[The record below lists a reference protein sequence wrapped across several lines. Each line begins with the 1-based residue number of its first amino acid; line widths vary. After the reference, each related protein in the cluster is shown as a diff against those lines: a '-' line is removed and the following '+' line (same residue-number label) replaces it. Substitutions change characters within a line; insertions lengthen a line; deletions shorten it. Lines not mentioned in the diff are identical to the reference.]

1 MTLHPSSSQP
11 CATRFPRITIPRMTF
26 LYDIGRVLL
35 DFDFENSMKRLFP
48 DGVGDPDARMARMIG
63 RKDEFEA
70 GRIDVPS
77 YIEWAL
83 DTLGSPA
90 TIEEFTHAWQQI
102 FTPNEPM
109 WSRVRQLAA
118 DGHRLILFSNTN
130 AIHCPRIFEEFPEFS
145 LFPEAVLSYETGFIK
160 PQPEI
165 YQHAIDTHGLVPSE
179 TLYID
184 DLPPNIAAGRE
195 FGFRCFQYKLDDHTA
210 FETWLSENLK
220 SEI

>member
-1 MTLHPSSSQP
+1 
-11 CATRFPRITIPRMTF
+11 MTF

-35 DFDFENSMKRLFP
+35 DFDFESSLKRLFP
-48 DGVGDPDARMARMIG
+48 DGVDDPDARMARMID
-63 RKDEFEA
+63 RKDAFEA
-70 GRIDVPS
+70 GQIDVPS
-77 YIEWAL
+77 YVSWAL
-83 DTLGSPA
+83 ETMGSPA
-90 TIEEFTHAWQQI
+90 SPEEFAAAWQQI

-130 AIHCPRIFEEFPEFS
+130 AIHCPWIFETYPEFS

-165 YQHAIDTHGLVPSE
+165 YQYAIDTYGLIPAE

-195 FGFRCFQYKLDDHTA
+195 FGFRCFQYDLHDHAA
-210 FETWLSENLK
+210 FEQWLAENLK
-220 SEI
+220 SQI